1 MQSLLQSTFTPTFR
15 YRNPTITSPK
25 PPRKLSVFATS
36 AAPKREKDPKKRV
49 VITGLGVVS
58 VFGNDVD
65 TYYDKLLAGE
75 SGVDFIDRFDA
86 SEFPT
91 RFAAQIRGFSSEGY
105 IDSKNDRRL
114 DNCLRYNI
122 VAGKKAL
129 ENAGLGEHMR
139 SKVIFLL
146 QITSTYF
153 FFNFFSKIN
162 YFLSISILIY
172 VDLRMSECV
181 KQLENFK
188 RQKTI

>member
-1 MQSLLQSTFTPTFR
+1 M
-15 YRNPTITSPK
+15 
-25 PPRKLSVFATS
+25 
-36 AAPKREKDPKKRV
+36 
-49 VITGLGVVS
+49 
-58 VFGNDVD
+58 FGNDVD

-129 ENAGLGEHMR
+129 ENAGLGEDMR
-139 SKVIFLL
+139 SKVIFVL
-146 QITSTYF
+146 
-153 FFNFFSKIN
+153 
-162 YFLSISILIY
+162 
-172 VDLRMSECV
+172 D
-181 KQLENFK
+181 NFK
-188 RQKTI
+188 NMANIFYEIFFIFVWIIWLCFKDL